1 ADARGDALD
10 GEAAGAAF
18 SVIRQA
24 RVSQRGVEG
33 GVEKPGRTAVALQ
46 QSLDGATQ
54 IRITAAHRVEKA
66 GALDR
71 VAVECLLKY
80 RLDAVPSRDIHA
92 QRPCISLYSQA

>member
-1 ADARGDALD
+1 
-10 GEAAGAAF
+10 
-18 SVIRQA
+18 
-24 RVSQRGVEG
+24 
-33 GVEKPGRTAVALQ
+33 VALQ

-92 QRPCISLYSQA
+92 QRPCISLYSQARAVFQSRQAAVVEVPALPRLLPA